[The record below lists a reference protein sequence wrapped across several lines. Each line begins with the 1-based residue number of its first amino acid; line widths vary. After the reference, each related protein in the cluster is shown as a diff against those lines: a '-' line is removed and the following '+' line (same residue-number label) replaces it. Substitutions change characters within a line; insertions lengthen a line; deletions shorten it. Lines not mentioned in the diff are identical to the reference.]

1 MWLPQSAPL
10 LVDLLL
16 RAAQSATTRQN
27 HPPVSTHTNCSP
39 GLELPGIRE
48 LTHPSETSFVPSP
61 PLAIIA
67 CSASSAIHTASHDS
81 CGLRNGNEGS
91 ILNSSLPSL
100 VPRPSLH
107 VQERGSG
114 VLSDFSCQMGQGSSP
129 SWELESDCRMRNY
142 MWWRRQ
148 SSTRSSFTNRRQ
160 TSLADHLLCSR
171 HSKVGRSLLEFCKA
185 CLAHVSHLQALVPD

>member
-61 PLAIIA
+61 PLQ
-67 CSASSAIHTASHDS
+67 
-81 CGLRNGNEGS
+81 L
-91 ILNSSLPSL
+91 
-100 VPRPSLH
+100 
-107 VQERGSG
+107 
-114 VLSDFSCQMGQGSSP
+114 
-129 SWELESDCRMRNY
+129 
-142 MWWRRQ
+142 
-148 SSTRSSFTNRRQ
+148 
-160 TSLADHLLCSR
+160 
-171 HSKVGRSLLEFCKA
+171 SLLAVQVVLFI
-185 CLAHVSHLQALVPD
+185 LQAMIAVD

>member
-61 PLAIIA
+61 PLQLSLLAVQVVLFILQAMIAVDWGMGMRLAFWTHHCLVSCPDPPCTCKKEGLVFWATFPVKWGRVAPQAESSNQIAECVII
-67 CSASSAIHTASHDS
+67 CDDV
-81 CGLRNGNEGS
+81 GNLARDLALQTEGKLLS
-91 ILNSSLPSL
+91 QLICY
-100 VPRPSLH
+100 
-107 VQERGSG
+107 
-114 VLSDFSCQMGQGSSP
+114 VLG
-129 SWELESDCRMRNY
+129 
-142 MWWRRQ
+142 
-148 SSTRSSFTNRRQ
+148 
-160 TSLADHLLCSR
+160 

-185 CLAHVSHLQALVPD
+185 CLAQSATCKL